1 MSEAKL
7 RDELALSLELHSKE
21 GFIGYN
27 GHVSARIPGSDR
39 ILISPYGGGLKV
51 GPADMVTLE
60 LSGRV
65 VALGPGKLAPP
76 SESPIHT
83 AIYRL
88 RDDVMAIA
96 HIHPPLSTFFGIADV
111 PIVPVHVSGAV
122 FGAPIP
128 VLDDPDLI
136 KTPAQGDR
144 LARALGAHRAVL
156 IRGHG
161 AVTVGESVQ
170 AAFLASLYL
179 EENARHQLFASVLG
193 KPRRRDEPGS
203 EVHLG
208 RRRRPALPESLD
220 LPSGQVGAGR
230 SNGREATRN
239 RQPSARRADGR
250 ERRRGA
256 GPEET
261 SPGGPAPSILMNRQ
275 GQAGDF

>member
-1 MSEAKL
+1 MSEAEL

-21 GFIGYN
+21 GFITYN

-39 ILISPYGGGLKV
+39 ILISPYGGGLRV
-51 GPADMVTLE
+51 GPEDMVTLE

-65 VALGPGKLAPP
+65 VALGPATLAPP

-96 HIHPPLSTFFGIADV
+96 HIHPPLSTFFGIADT

-136 KTPAQGDR
+136 KTAVQGKR
-144 LARALGAHRAVL
+144 LARALGGHRAVL

-161 AVTVGESVQ
+161 AVTVGESVP

-179 EENARHQLFASVLG
+179 EENARHQLFASLLG
-193 KPRRRDEPGS
+193 KPRPYTADETHRVRKATWGDDGTRLARK
-203 EVHLG
+203 VWTYHLARWG
-208 RRRRPALPESLD
+208 LGAVTAD
-220 LPSGQVGAGR
+220 GQRGID
-230 SNGREATRN
+230 SH
-239 RQPSARRADGR
+239 RRA
-250 ERRRGA
+250 
-256 GPEET
+256 
-261 SPGGPAPSILMNRQ
+261 GPA
-275 GQAGDF
+275 ATGDA